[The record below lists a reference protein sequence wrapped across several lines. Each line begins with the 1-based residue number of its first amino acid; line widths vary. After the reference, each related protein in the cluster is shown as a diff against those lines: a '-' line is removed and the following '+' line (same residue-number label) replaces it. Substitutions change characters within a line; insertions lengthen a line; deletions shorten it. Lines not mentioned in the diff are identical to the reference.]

1 MPWQSLMRMFPHPR
15 HPSHPGVKSDAN
27 NVRHG
32 QTSLQNLPLD
42 DLSKGHTMCFY
53 YFLLFVTIFVLLHE
67 NSKRHFLVLFA
78 TIFALFSDHVNH
90 SVENSAICALF
101 SEHVNRSAA
110 GTD

>member
-1 MPWQSLMRMFPHPR
+1 MQRLSRRVVFPCHGSRLVMHMFPHPR

-53 YFLLFVTIFVLLHE
+53 YFLLFVE
-67 NSKRHFLVLFA
+67 
-78 TIFALFSDHVNH
+78 
-90 SVENSAICALF
+90 
-101 SEHVNRSAA
+101 
-110 GTD
+110 